1 MTVDFISETT
11 DAKSK
16 WQNVQVL
23 GKKYQQP
30 RILYLGKK
38 KTILPKIKGNKI
50 FSDERILK
58 ECVTRKLRECVSLK
72 E

>member
-38 KTILPKIKGNKI
+38 KQSFQK
-50 FSDERILK
+50 
-58 ECVTRKLRECVSLK
+58 
-72 E
+72 